1 MLPWSTSVD
10 STAHRGA
17 FATGC
22 IELPSADRGVPT
34 AGGIIFSLL
43 IEENRPLAVL
53 LCPTLTEASRHRVSL
68 FSPGG
73 WQRKRKI
80 PVISLQAIDL
90 PITYNKHVL
99 RGYSKP
105 LSAAFLGINLMK
117 SMILIVKCL
126 DEE

>member
-17 FATGC
+17 LATGC

-34 AGGIIFSLL
+34 AGGIIFSPAH
-43 IEENRPLAVL
+43 RGKQATGRV
-53 LCPTLTEASRHRVSL
+53 TLPAADRGKVATGLVI
-68 FSPGG
+68 FSPQGG
-73 WQRKRKI
+73 KEKRKI

-90 PITYNKHVL
+90 PITYNTVL

-105 LSAAFLGINLMK
+105 FPAAFLGINLMK